1 MTKTTRPDWLLPPV
15 ESLTEFPT
23 QQIARQL
30 SRICRYAGATPH
42 FYSVA
47 RHSLLVAELV
57 PDEPALKLAA
67 LVHDAHECWT
77 GDVLRPA
84 KQRVGFALDDLT
96 RAMDEKLHALLW
108 LDLSLADK
116 HIVQMA
122 DDAACQLEMAWI
134 GKPAEEI
141 SLTRPGKAMQNGL
154 LSMETRMT
162 TDEQVWATVV
172 REWVAEVLATS
183 GINLAEL
190 NKA

>member
-1 MTKTTRPDWLLPPV
+1 METRTRPDWLLPPV

-47 RHSLLVAELV
+47 RHSLLVAEMV

-96 RAMDEKLHALLW
+96 RAMDEKLHALLG

-122 DDAACQLEMAWI
+122 DNAACGLEMAWL
-134 GKPAEEI
+134 GKSAEEI
-141 SLTRPGKAMQNGL
+141 
-154 LSMETRMT
+154 
-162 TDEQVWATVV
+162 VVV
-172 REWVAEVLATS
+172 RPNRLLQNSHLVGQFLDHVDFWHWNHEVTQCLR
-183 GINLAEL
+183 EL
-190 NKA
+190 N